1 MKLVI
6 EILEE
11 DYNNIEPF
19 LSGQTIKGGF
29 NLFKVLEIIKNG
41 KPLPKG
47 HGRIVDENKITSFGW
62 NNTDNHAVVDAPTII
77 EADKESAE

>member
-6 EILEE
+6 EIDKDKNDRL
-11 DYNNIEPF
+11 DYLDVIT
-19 LSGQTIKGGF
+19 LK
-29 NLFKVLEIIKNG
+29 EIIRNG

-62 NNTDNHAVVDAPTII
+62 NSTDNHAVVDAPTIM
-77 EADKESAE
+77 EADKESEVKE